1 MRKRIC
7 SLCLA
12 LALLSQTALAA
23 EVTLFGEVAVPPEIA
38 LMAVSE
44 PVVSVR
50 VPAEG
55 WVIVNPYGIE
65 VERDDVVSQEEI
77 VSSILTFEN
86 RGATPIQVDA
96 RAVGTTSPQS
106 GVRFVETPPA
116 PDAADKELF
125 LYAEFQP
132 SSGAGVSWMGTF
144 LNAPNQL
151 MVTSDERTKSGVLE
165 LGPAGSP
172 DSLGAMH
179 VSGSLATRPEQP
191 WTPAD
196 DFKVNIIFT
205 FTAPEDERPVSI
217 MLPEER
223 LPDPPPAP
231 AEDEWEKPDF
241 DARLPETDTSSGDL
255 FKPVRPVWPEAP
267 ETADPEPETPE
278 TADPESA
285 NPEPETPETTDPV
298 EPEGS
303 EAPGGSEEP
312 EGETEPAADPTVTD
326 E

>member
-7 SLCLA
+7 SLCFA
-12 LALLSQTALAA
+12 LALLTQTALAA
-23 EVTLFGEVAVPPEIA
+23 ELTLFGEVAVPPEA
-38 LMAVSE
+38 AFMAASE

-55 WVIVNPYGIE
+55 WVIVNPYGME

-86 RGATPIQVDA
+86 WGATPIQVDA
-96 RAVGTTSPQS
+96 RAVGTTSSQS

-132 SSGAGVSWMGTF
+132 SSGAEVSWMGTF

-172 DSLGAMH
+172 DSQGAMH

-191 WTPAD
+191 WTVAD

-205 FTAPEDERPVSI
+205 FTAPDDERPVSI
-217 MLPEER
+217 MLPEEH

-231 AEDEWEKPDF
+231 AEDEWEEPDF
-241 DARLPETDTSSGDL
+241 DARLPEADAPLGDL
-255 FKPVRPVWPEAP
+255 FKPVRPVWPEN
-267 ETADPEPETPE
+267 PEP
-278 TADPESA
+278 A
-285 NPEPETPETTDPV
+285 NPEEPESPGEPADPV
-298 EPEGS
+298 EPESSEEPGGS
-303 EAPGGSEEP
+303 EEAEGETGGSEEP
-312 EGETEPAADPTVTD
+312 EGETESAADPVSAD
-326 E
+326 ENG